1 MNNSFVIN
9 ALQQNRKEY
18 IKIYLNFRKI
28 YFCLMKSYNLMKGQ
42 RLIFTYD
49 KIP

>member
-9 ALQQNRKEY
+9 ALQLDRREY
-18 IKIYLNFRKI
+18 IKIYFNFIKI
-28 YFCLMKSYNLMKGQ
+28 NFCSMKSYNLIKGE